1 MRRSE
6 REITD
11 PKEIEQVFKSS
22 DVCRIAFADNNIPY
36 IVTMNFGFSGFE
48 SPVLYFHCAGEG
60 KKLEMI
66 RKNNYV
72 CFEVDTDHE
81 LYDGARACDF
91 GMKYRSVVGWGK
103 MSIVTNEQDKIRGLD
118 HIMSHYS
125 GKNGY
130 SYEKSTLARM
140 LVLKLEIL
148 HMTGKRCL

>member
-11 PKEIEQVFKSS
+11 LKEIEKVFESA
-22 DVCRIAFADNNIPY
+22 DVCRIAFADNNVPY
-36 IVTMNFGFSGFE
+36 IVTMNFGYSGFD
-48 SPVLYFHCAGEG
+48 SPVLYFHCASEG

-66 RKNNYV
+66 RKNNNV

-81 LYDGARACDF
+81 LYGGPGACDF

-103 MSIVTNEQDKIRGLD
+103 MTIVTDEQDKIKGLD

-125 GKNGY
+125 EKTGFT
-130 SYEKSTLARM
+130 YERSTLSRM
-140 LVLKLEIL
+140 LVLKLEITR
-148 HMTGKRCL
+148 MTGKKCL